1 MKELDQDIFEE
12 ADPKAN
18 VAIEYI
24 LEDTGDSY
32 DLFLLDSK
40 INNLKDLK
48 SWFVQNYSSRPVK
61 MIGYC
66 FRK

>member
-1 MKELDQDIFEE
+1 MKELDQDIFND

-18 VAIEYI
+18 VFIEYI
-24 LEDTGDSY
+24 LKDSGDSY

-40 INNLKDLK
+40 INNLKDLEF
-48 SWFVQNYSSRPVK
+48 WFVQNYSSRPVE

-66 FRK
+66 FKK